1 MVKYPYKSISYRWGM
16 IHVKDHKTMAMFDP
30 WWYLGPKR
38 KKLLEQSWPG
48 LFRKFILNELPVQK
62 IAKYFKD
69 DFGRPTKE
77 LYCAS
82 GVLVL
87 QQMQDLSDD
96 ETITQMA
103 FNTQW
108 HYALDITEEAD
119 EAKYMSLKTLW
130 NFRKRVI
137 GLGLE
142 EEIFTAGT
150 EKLAK
155 AFNVATDKQRI
166 DSVHIRSNMK
176 RLGRINIFSRS
187 LCGFLVNLKRHHREV
202 FEALPDSYKERYLT
216 DKAMGCFSMVKPSE
230 AEKTLKELSADLYEL
245 AERFKDNEKVSAMTT
260 YKLIRRVL
268 REQCVVKE
276 GGCDSPVEVSVKPS
290 KEVPSDSLQNPS
302 DPEATYDGHKGQGY
316 QVQVMETYSRKE
328 EEGGTEPLNLI
339 TYVSVEP
346 AHQSDANAMMPAL
359 EAVAER
365 GLEPKELLADS
376 LYGSDDNK
384 EAAKVKGIEVVS
396 PAMGHITSEGL
407 SLADFEKTEMG
418 EISSCPG
425 GHMPLK
431 TKIKG
436 DRRIAVF
443 ELKQCGGCGRLASC
457 PVKQGKRHYYFRYDE
472 KQVRLAERRAYEN
485 TEGFKDIYRYRA
497 GVEATMS
504 SYDRLTGVK
513 RLRVRGLKAV
523 RFCAT
528 LKALGVNI
536 FRATAF
542 RARKLHE
549 KEAIAGSL
557 TAINHC
563 FYESCVSLKELYRH
577 LVHVTGNCTA
587 NNAFVLHRAA

>member
-1 MVKYPYKSISYRWGM
+1 M
-16 IHVKDHKTMAMFDP
+16 IHVKDHKTVTMFDP

-38 KKLLEQSWPG
+38 KKLLELSWPG
-48 LFRKFILNELPVQK
+48 LFREFILNELPVQK
-62 IAKYFKD
+62 IATYFKD

-87 QQMQDLSDD
+87 QQMQDLSDE
-96 ETITQMA
+96 ETVAQLA

-108 HYALDITEEAD
+108 HYALDITDEAD
-119 EAKYMSLKTLW
+119 DAKYMSYKTLW
-130 NFRKRVI
+130 NFRKKVI
-137 GLGLE
+137 DLGLE
-142 EEIFTAGT
+142 EEIFAAGT
-150 EKLAK
+150 DKLLK
-155 AFNVATDKQRI
+155 AFNVDTDKQRI

-187 LCGFLVNLKRHHREV
+187 IRGFLINLKRHYREV
-202 FEALPDSYKERYLT
+202 FEALPDRYKDRYLT

-230 AEKTLKELSADLYEL
+230 AERTLKELSADLYGLVEWY
-245 AERFKDNEKVSAMTT
+245 KDNEKICAMTT
-260 YKLIRRVL
+260 YKLLKRVL

-276 GGCDSPVEVSVKPS
+276 GECDCPVEVSVKPS

-316 QVQVMETYSRKE
+316 QVQVMETYNRKE
-328 EEGGTEPLNLI
+328 ETGAVEVLNLI

-346 AHQSDANAMMPAL
+346 AHESDANAMMPAV

-365 GLEPKELLADS
+365 GFDPKELLADS
-376 LYGSDDNK
+376 LYGSDANT
-384 EAAKVKGIEVVS
+384 EAAKLKGIEVVS
-396 PAMGHITSEGL
+396 PAMGHTNSNGL
-407 SLADFEKTEMG
+407 SLTDFEKTETG
-418 EISSCPG
+418 EISSCPA
-425 GHMPLK
+425 GHTPLE

-436 DRRIAVF
+436 DRRIVVF
-443 ELKQCGGCGRLASC
+443 DLKQCGCCGRLESC
-457 PVKQGKRHYYFRYDE
+457 PVKQGKRHYFFRYDE

-485 TEGFKDIYRYRA
+485 TEEFKDIYRYRA
-497 GVEATMS
+497 GVESTMS

-528 LKALGVNI
+528 LKALSVNI
-536 FRATAF
+536 FRAAAF
-542 RARKLHE
+542 RARNLRE
-549 KEAIAGSL
+549 KEAIEEIVSTIDGCCYA
-557 TAINHC
+557 
-563 FYESCVSLKELYRH
+563 SCKAMKKLYRH
-577 LVHVTGNCTA
+577 LIHAADKYTA

>member
-1 MVKYPYKSISYRWGM
+1 M
-16 IHVKDHKTMAMFDP
+16 IHVRDHKTMTMFDP

-48 LFRKFILNELPVQK
+48 LFREFILNELPVEQ

-87 QQMQDLSDD
+87 QQMQDLSDE
-96 ETITQMA
+96 ETITQLA
-103 FNTQW
+103 FDTQW
-108 HYALDITEEAD
+108 HYALDITEETD
-119 EAKYMSLKTLW
+119 DAKYMSLKTLW

-137 GLGLE
+137 DLGLE

-150 EKLAK
+150 DKLTK
-155 AFNVATDKQRI
+155 AFNVDTDKQRI

-187 LCGFLVNLKRHHREV
+187 LHGFLVNLKRHHREV
-202 FEALPDSYKERYLT
+202 FEELPDGYKESYLT
-216 DKAMGCFSMVKPSE
+216 DKAMGCFSLVKPSE
-230 AEKTLKELSADLYEL
+230 AEKTLKELSADLYAL
-245 AERFKDNEKVSAMTT
+245 VERFKDNEKISAMTT
-260 YKLIRRVL
+260 YKLIKRVL
-268 REQCVVKE
+268 REQCVIKE
-276 GGCDSPVEVSVKPS
+276 GGCACPVEVSVKPS

-328 EEGGTEPLNLI
+328 ETGETETLNLI
-339 TYVSVEP
+339 TYVRVEP
-346 AHQSDANAMMPAL
+346 AHESDANAMRPAL
-359 EAVAER
+359 EAVTER

-384 EAAKVKGIEVVS
+384 EAAKMQGIEVVS
-396 PAMGHITSEGL
+396 PAMGHSEGL
-407 SLADFEKTEMG
+407 SPAAFEKTETG
-418 EISSCPG
+418 EISSCPE
-425 GHMPLK
+425 GHLPLK

-443 ELKQCGGCGRLASC
+443 DLKQCGGCGCLESC

-485 TEGFKDIYRYRA
+485 TEEFKDIYRYRA
-497 GVEATMS
+497 GVESTMS

-528 LKALGVNI
+528 LKALGMNI

-542 RARKLHE
+542 RARRLSE
-549 KEAIAGSL
+549 KEAIEGLL
-557 TAINHC
+557 TDSNQR
-563 FYESCVSLKELYRH
+563 FYESCATLKELYRH
-577 LVHVTGNCTA
+577 LIHVADNCIA
-587 NNAFVLHRAA
+587 NNALVLHRAA

>member
-1 MVKYPYKSISYRWGM
+1 M
-16 IHVKDHKTMAMFDP
+16 IRVKDHKTIPMFDP
-30 WWYLGPKR
+30 WAYLGPKR

-48 LFRKFILNELPVQK
+48 LFREFILNELPIEK

-69 DFGRPTKE
+69 DMGRPTKE

-87 QQMQDLSDD
+87 QQMQDLSDE
-96 ETITQMA
+96 ETKAQLA

-119 EAKYMSLKTLW
+119 DAKYMSLKTLW
-130 NFRKRVI
+130 NFRHRVI
-137 GLGLE
+137 DLGLE

-150 EKLAK
+150 DKLAK
-155 AFNVATDKQRI
+155 AFNVNTDKQRI

-187 LCGFLVNLKRHHREV
+187 LHGFLVNLKRHHREV
-202 FEALPDSYKERYLT
+202 FEALPDSYKERYLA

-230 AEKTLKELSADLYEL
+230 AERTLKELSADLYEL
-245 AERFKDNEKVSAMTT
+245 VERFKDNEKVSAMTT
-260 YKLIRRVL
+260 YKLLKRVL

-290 KEVPSDSLQNPS
+290 KEVPSNSLQNPS

-316 QVQVMETYSRKE
+316 QVQVMETYNRKE
-328 EEGGTEPLNLI
+328 ETGEAEPLNLI

-346 AHQSDANAMMPAL
+346 AHESDTKAIMPAL
-359 EAVAER
+359 EAVTER

-384 EAAKVKGIEVVS
+384 ETAKVKGIEMVS
-396 PAMGHITSEGL
+396 PAMGHTNSGGL
-407 SLADFEKTEMG
+407 SLADFEKTETG
-418 EISSCPG
+418 EISSCPE
-425 GHMPLK
+425 GHRPLK
-431 TKIKG
+431 IKIRS
-436 DRRIAVF
+436 DRRTAVF
-443 ELKQCGGCGRLASC
+443 DLKQCGGCGRLASC
-457 PVKQGKRHYYFRYDE
+457 PVKQGKRHYYFHYDE
-472 KQVRLAERRAYEN
+472 KQLRLAERRAYEN
-485 TEGFKDIYRYRA
+485 TEEFKDIYRYRA
-497 GVEATMS
+497 GVESTMS

-513 RLRVRGLKAV
+513 RLRVRGFKAV

-542 RARKLHE
+542 IARRLRE
-549 KEAIAGSL
+549 KETIEGSL
-557 TAINHC
+557 TASNQC
-563 FYESCVSLKELYRH
+563 FHDSCVFLKELYRH
-577 LVHVTGNCTA
+577 LIHVADNCTA
-587 NNAFVLHRAA
+587 NNALVLSQAA